1 MTDGSSSYVPY
12 DLNEDDL
19 ALLIKEFIYEMSIAL
34 TFQQKHWGVKF
45 RDIELYITKSFHFCV
60 PNGDR

>member
-19 ALLIKEFIYEMSIAL
+19 ALLIKEFIYEMSI
-34 TFQQKHWGVKF
+34 
-45 RDIELYITKSFHFCV
+45 SFDFLAKTLGRQI
-60 PNGDR
+60 P